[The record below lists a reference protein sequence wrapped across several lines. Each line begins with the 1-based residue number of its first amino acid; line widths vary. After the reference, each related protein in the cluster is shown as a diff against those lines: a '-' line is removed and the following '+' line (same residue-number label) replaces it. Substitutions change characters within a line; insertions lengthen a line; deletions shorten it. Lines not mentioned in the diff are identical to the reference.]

1 MVLHAAHFHI
11 MEHCASNTYDP
22 KNVSYSQINMGNSH
36 ILPMEIHQACLHIK
50 GSEDLCYKEALWKA
64 FPQMF
69 SKCI

>member
-1 MVLHAAHFHI
+1 MVLHATHFHI

-22 KNVSYSQINMGNSH
+22 KNVSYGQINMGNSH